1 MAAIFPIMSAINGQL
16 NTFSKYYE
24 GEVRNINNLPRIPN
38 FIVVSADRAIDT
50 SPNILDLPDK
60 DIIIDL
66 VTKINVGKDNDVT
79 PIYLCTASNLKYA
92 IIDKIPIVTSD
103 YNYQVGFSIIV
114 PKKLYS
120 NETSVEEAS
129 RILKEMYIS
138 LLNLDKDM
146 QYKAD
151 PAILY
156 MYNSTKLKVT
166 TYDLTM
172 MLATICL
179 IHINLKSWFVTDL
192 GASLDP
198 VYTVNGFTDNELAP
212 KYKSSIRDL
221 MIKYAKSIDTVS
233 DGIASG
239 LLLKDYLY
247 Q

>member
-1 MAAIFPIMSAINGQL
+1 MYIDIGAAN
-16 NTFSKYYE
+16 
-24 GEVRNINNLPRIPN
+24 NI
-38 FIVVSADRAIDT
+38 
-50 SPNILDLPDK
+50 K
-60 DIIIDL
+60 
-66 VTKINVGKDNDVT
+66 K
-79 PIYLCTASNLKYA
+79 A
-92 IIDKIPIVTSD
+92 IIDKVPVVTSD
-103 YNYQVGFSIIV
+103 YNYFVGFSIIV

-129 RILKEMYIS
+129 KILKDLYIG

-166 TYDLTM
+166 SYDITM
-172 MLATICL
+172 FLATVCL

-192 GASLDP
+192 GAQLDP
-198 VYTVNGFTDNELAP
+198 VYSVNGFTDNELPP
-212 KYKSSIRDL
+212 KYKTQLRDL
-221 MIKYAKSIDTVS
+221 LIKYGKSVDIIS

-239 LLLKDYLY
+239 LLLRDYLY

>member
-24 GEVRNINNLPRIPN
+24 GEVKTINNLPRIPN

-50 SPNILDLPDK
+50 SPDILDNPDN
-60 DIIIDL
+60 DIVIDL
-66 VTKINVGKDNDVT
+66 VTRTNIGKDNDTT
-79 PIYLCTASNLKYA
+79 PIYLCTASNLKSA
-92 IIDKIPIVTSD
+92 IVDKIPVVTSD
-103 YNYQVGFSIIV
+103 YNYLVGYSIIV

-129 RILKEMYIS
+129 KILKNLYMS

-151 PAILY
+151 SAILY
-156 MYNSTKLKVT
+156 MYNSTKLKIT

-172 MLATICL
+172 ILATVCL
-179 IHINLKSWFVTDL
+179 IHVNLKSWFVTDL
-192 GASLDP
+192 GAQLDP
-198 VYTVNGFTDNELAP
+198 VYTINGFTDNELPP
-212 KYKSSIRDL
+212 KYKTHLRDL
-221 MIKYAKSIDTVS
+221 LIKYGKSVEFIS

-239 LLLKDYLY
+239 LLLRDYLY

>member
-16 NTFSKYYE
+16 NAFSKYYE
-24 GEVRNINNLPRIPN
+24 GEAKNINNLPRIPN

-50 SPNILDLPDK
+50 TPDILENPDN
-60 DIIIDL
+60 DMVIDL
-66 VTKINVGKDNDVT
+66 VTRTNVGKDNDIT
-79 PIYLCTASNLKYA
+79 PIYLCTANNIKKA
-92 IIDKIPIVTSD
+92 IIDKVPVVTSD
-103 YNYQVGFSIIV
+103 YNYFVGFSIIV

-120 NETSVEEAS
+120 NETPVEEAS
-129 RILKEMYIS
+129 KILKDLYIG

-166 TYDLTM
+166 SYDITM
-172 MLATICL
+172 FLATVCL
-179 IHINLKSWFVTDL
+179 VHVNLKNWFVTDL
-192 GASLDP
+192 GAQLDP
-198 VYTVNGFTDNELAP
+198 VYSINGFTDNELPP
-212 KYKSSIRDL
+212 KYKTQLRDL
-221 MIKYAKSIDTVS
+221 LIKYGKSVDVIS

-239 LLLKDYLY
+239 LLLRDYLY